1 MVITMKKQTIAF
13 DFDGTLIPECG
24 EFSCVRT
31 GGIARLIFSR
41 SLRRDARSLLRSL
54 IEEGNRV
61 IIYSLSDENATKLKI
76 WFWLMGI
83 PVSQVITG
91 DQHEQQLRAQGLSH
105 NGVKNPHLFGIDL
118 LVDDCPRNV
127 EAAQQH
133 GVPAVL
139 VTNREADWT
148 QAVRNA
154 YQLHIKSQVSQKN
167 KILATG

>member
-1 MVITMKKQTIAF
+1 MKKQTIAF

-31 GGIARLIFSR
+31 GGIARLVFSR
-41 SLRRDARSLLRSL
+41 SLRRDARPLLRSL
-54 IEEGNRV
+54 IAEGNRV

-83 PVSQVITG
+83 PVAQVITG
-91 DQHEQQLRAQGLSH
+91 DQHVQQLRTKGVQH
-105 NGVKNPHLFGIDL
+105 NGLKTPHLFGVDL
-118 LVDDCPRNV
+118 LIDDCPYNV
-127 EAAQQH
+127 AAAEQH
-133 GVPAVL
+133 GIPAVL

-154 YQLHIKSQVSQKN
+154 CHVHINPRTSQN
-167 KILATG
+167 TNILAAS